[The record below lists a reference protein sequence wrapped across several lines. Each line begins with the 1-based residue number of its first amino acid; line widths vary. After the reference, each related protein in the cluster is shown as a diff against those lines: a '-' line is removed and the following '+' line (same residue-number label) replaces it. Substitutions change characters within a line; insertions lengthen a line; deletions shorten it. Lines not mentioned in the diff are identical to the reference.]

1 MGKHKEKIFEL
12 RQEGKSYREIQKIL
26 GCSKGTISYHLGTEQ
41 KEKHG
46 RRRRNSREEFKKELA
61 RIKESSGCVDCN
73 KKFPH
78 YVLEF
83 DHVPERGE
91 KINGVYK
98 VGVIKGFAEAMKEI
112 EKCDIVCANCHK
124 TRTYKR
130 KPW

>member
-12 RQEGKSYREIQKIL
+12 RQQGKSYREIQKIL
-26 GCSKGTISYHLGTEQ
+26 GCSKGTISYHLGPEQ
-41 KEKHG
+41 KEKYNK
-46 RRRRNSREEFKKELA
+46 RRKTSSERFKEKIA
-61 RIKESSGCVDCN
+61 QIKETNGCSDCG
-73 KKFPH
+73 KKLPH

-83 DHVPERGE
+83 DHVPERG
-91 KINGVYK
+91 KK
-98 VGVIKGFAEAMKEI
+98 VDGIFRVFKTYGIETAIKEI